1 MVATYMWDVLG
12 GGLPLEP
19 IQAAMREMGAADVNP
34 PGYAAS
40 RQDHMQAVWEQTG
53 LQSIETRVIR
63 IRLTYSSFD
72 DFWNSNSVPVGPSGQ
87 AIGKLSPEKREELK
101 TKLRQRLPQGS
112 DGRISYEAH
121 ANAVK
126 GRVPA

>member
-1 MVATYMWDVLG
+1 MWDVLS

-19 IQAAMREMGAADVNP
+19 IRAAMREMGDAEANP

-40 RQDHMQAVWEQTG
+40 RQDRMQAVWEQNG

-72 DFWNSNSVPVGPSGQ
+72 DFWDSNSVPVGPSGQ
-87 AIGKLSPEKREELK
+87 AIGKLSSGKKEELK
-101 TKLRQRLPQGS
+101 TKLRQRLLQGP